1 MSEIIDGLYIGSF
14 ADAKSK
20 KFLQQSRITHVL
32 SAAWELNPAFPGQY
46 EYLHIKM
53 SDKPTFDLNL
63 HLDCALEFIQN
74 ALNNDGRVLV
84 HCYAGISRSASIV
97 VAYLIRYNSLT
108 LAEALS
114 LCKQKRTQV

>member
-1 MSEIIDGLYIGSF
+1 MSEIIDSLYIGSF

-63 HLDCALEFIQN
+63 HLDCALEFIHN